1 MTALVEGSVTDS
13 RMQEITGEHSKDI
26 TSVLQNLVCDG
37 RWLTSKD
44 LTALLSRD
52 AKNLQ
57 GRILGGM
64 VKWGRWSCAY
74 SRGASALFQS
84 QSTRRAHSGMGCT
97 SSCVQSPLQLA
108 TAVCVPGDTSAES

>member
-26 TSVLQNLVCDG
+26 TSVLQNLVRDG
-37 RWLTSKD
+37 LLTSKD

-64 VKWGRWSCAY
+64 VKKGLLELR
-74 SRGASALFQS
+74 L
-84 QSTRRAHSGMGCT
+84 
-97 SSCVQSPLQLA
+97 SP
-108 TAVCVPGDTSAES
+108 GG